1 MKWKYRF
8 GAVMGNALESYE
20 IAVFAAISPYLSAEL
35 NRLGYEQAT
44 EMVWG
49 IFALRF
55 LSRPIGGYIIGLYAE
70 KVGKKSALILT
81 SFITG
86 LATLSMA
93 FLPIELLGAYTPIA
107 ILIIQLALS
116 FSFAGE
122 YPSLVTYLFKDSR
135 LNERAKISAMIVC
148 SGLLGFAICLGMV
161 FVLDKALSQETM
173 QTIGWRIPLFLGL
186 INVIISFWFRAK
198 LPEQP
203 INSVKNKLSMK
214 SVIAVIFI
222 AIPGAVI
229 FYMQSISSIIIIS
242 HLNIGDSKSLF
253 IVVSTCILI
262 SLIIII
268 GWWTDK
274 YSSPEKVFNVGVWGG
289 VLLSIPLYYL
299 LEATNI
305 TFVFIAQFLL
315 ILFSS
320 LILSATSSVLFS
332 GSLGNVVV
340 LALGNNIAQTCI
352 GGLTPLTVNYLKSYG
367 ITYVG
372 LFISLICLIYIMY
385 GYLTKYHHVKQSIL

>member
-20 IAVFAAISPYLSAEL
+20 IAIFAAISPYLSAEL

-122 YPSLVTYLFKDSR
+122 YPSLVTYLFKDSS

-161 FVLDKALSQETM
+161 FVLDKVLPQETM

-203 INSVKNKLSMK
+203 INNLKNKLSIK

-242 HLNIGDSKSLF
+242 HLNLGDFKSLF

-274 YSSPEKVFNVGVWGG
+274 YSSPEKIFSVGVWGG
-289 VLLSIPLYYL
+289 MLLSIPLYYL
-299 LEATNI
+299 LEGTNV

-315 ILFSS
+315 LIFSS

-352 GGLTPLTVNYLKSYG
+352 GGLTPLTVNYLKNYG
-367 ITYVG
+367 IAYIG
-372 LFISLICLIYIMY
+372 LFISLICLVYIMY
-385 GYLTKYHHVKQSIL
+385 GYLTKNYHVKQSI

>member
-20 IAVFAAISPYLSAEL
+20 IAIFAAISPYLSAEL
-35 NRLGYEQAT
+35 NRLGYEQAS

-122 YPSLVTYLFKDSR
+122 YPSLVTYLFKDSS

-161 FVLDKALSQETM
+161 FVLDKVLPQETM

-203 INSVKNKLSMK
+203 INNLKNKLSIK

-242 HLNIGDSKSLF
+242 HLNLGDFKSLF

-274 YSSPEKVFNVGVWGG
+274 YSSPEKIFSVGVWGG
-289 VLLSIPLYYL
+289 MLLSIPLYYL
-299 LEATNI
+299 LEGTNV

-315 ILFSS
+315 LIFSS
-320 LILSATSSVLFS
+320 LILSAASSVLFS

-352 GGLTPLTVNYLKSYG
+352 GGLTPLTVNYLKNYG
-367 ITYVG
+367 IAYIG
-372 LFISLICLIYIMY
+372 LFISLICLVYIMY
-385 GYLTKYHHVKQSIL
+385 GYLTKNYHVKQSI

>member
-20 IAVFAAISPYLSAEL
+20 IAIFAAISPYLSAEL

-122 YPSLVTYLFKDSR
+122 YPSLVTYLFKDSS

-161 FVLDKALSQETM
+161 FVLDKVLPQETM

-203 INSVKNKLSMK
+203 INNLKNKLSIK
-214 SVIAVIFI
+214 SVISVIFI

-242 HLNIGDSKSLF
+242 HLNLGDFKSLF
-253 IVVSTCILI
+253 MVVSTCILI
-262 SLIIII
+262 SLIITI

-274 YSSPEKVFNVGVWGG
+274 YCSPEKIFSVGVWGG
-289 VLLSIPLYYL
+289 MLLSIPLYYL
-299 LEATNI
+299 LEGTNV

-315 ILFSS
+315 LIFSS

-352 GGLTPLTVNYLKSYG
+352 GGLTPLTVNYLKNYG
-367 ITYVG
+367 IAYIG
-372 LFISLICLIYIMY
+372 LFISLICLAYIMY
-385 GYLTKYHHVKQSIL
+385 GYLTKNYHIKQSI

>member
-20 IAVFAAISPYLSAEL
+20 IAIFAAISPYLSAEL

-122 YPSLVTYLFKDSR
+122 YPSLVTYLFKDSS

-161 FVLDKALSQETM
+161 FVLDKVLPQETM

-203 INSVKNKLSMK
+203 INNLKNKLSIK

-242 HLNIGDSKSLF
+242 HLNLGDFKSLF
-253 IVVSTCILI
+253 MVVSTCILI

-274 YSSPEKVFNVGVWGG
+274 YSSPEKIFSVGVWGG
-289 VLLSIPLYYL
+289 MLLSIPLYYL
-299 LEATNI
+299 LEGTNV

-315 ILFSS
+315 LIFSS

-352 GGLTPLTVNYLKSYG
+352 GGLTPLTVNYLKNYG
-367 ITYVG
+367 IAYIG
-372 LFISLICLIYIMY
+372 LFISLICLVYIMY
-385 GYLTKYHHVKQSIL
+385 GYLTKNYHVKQSI

>member
-20 IAVFAAISPYLSAEL
+20 IAIFAAISPYLSAEL

-122 YPSLVTYLFKDSR
+122 YPSLVTYLFKDSS

-161 FVLDKALSQETM
+161 FVLDKVLPQETM

-203 INSVKNKLSMK
+203 INNLKNKLSIK

-242 HLNIGDSKSLF
+242 HLNLGDFKSLF
-253 IVVSTCILI
+253 MVVSTCILI

-274 YSSPEKVFNVGVWGG
+274 YSSPEKNF
-289 VLLSIPLYYL
+289 
-299 LEATNI
+299 
-305 TFVFIAQFLL
+305 
-315 ILFSS
+315 
-320 LILSATSSVLFS
+320 
-332 GSLGNVVV
+332 
-340 LALGNNIAQTCI
+340 
-352 GGLTPLTVNYLKSYG
+352 
-367 ITYVG
+367 
-372 LFISLICLIYIMY
+372 
-385 GYLTKYHHVKQSIL
+385 

>member
-44 EMVWG
+44 GMVWG

-107 ILIIQLALS
+107 IIIIQLALS

-122 YPSLVTYLFKDSR
+122 YPSLVSYLFKDSYI
-135 LNERAKISAMIVC
+135 NERAKISAMIVC

-161 FVLDKALSQETM
+161 FVLDKALPQETM
-173 QTIGWRIPLFLGL
+173 QAIGWRIPLFLGL

-203 INSVKNKLSMK
+203 INSLKNKLSIK

-242 HLNIGDSKSLF
+242 HLNLGDFKVLF
-253 IVVSTCILI
+253 MVVSTCILI

-274 YSSPEKVFNVGVWGG
+274 YSSPEKIFNVGVWGG
-289 VLLSIPLYYL
+289 VLFSIPLYYL
-299 LEATNI
+299 LEGTNI
-305 TFVFIAQFLL
+305 TFVFIAQLLL

-352 GGLTPLTVNYLKSYG
+352 GGLTPLTVNYLKNHG
-367 ITYVG
+367 MTYVG
-372 LFISLICLIYIMY
+372 LFISLICLTYIMH
-385 GYLTKYHHVKQSIL
+385 GYLTKNHHVKQSI